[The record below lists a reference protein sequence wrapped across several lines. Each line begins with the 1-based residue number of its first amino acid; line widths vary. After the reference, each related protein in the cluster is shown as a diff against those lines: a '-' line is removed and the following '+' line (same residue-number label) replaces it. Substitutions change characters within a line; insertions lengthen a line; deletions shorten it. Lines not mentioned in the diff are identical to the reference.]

1 MIIHLQR
8 VQWSIFRGYVIV
20 SLPKGR
26 RVGTCSPLKIGQVP
40 KKKPDRLLFIKF
52 LGAVA
57 VSFTKGTQ
65 ISASCFA
72 SGIPEFE
79 VVPIAGHYEETNAA
93 MARKIF
99 SFSMST
105 TRKSKTALMSPH
117 PCFNVCNGQNGNVC
131 PNRGEH
137 IKY

>member
-1 MIIHLQR
+1 M

-40 KKKPDRLLFIKF
+40 KKEAGSSSIHQVFR
-52 LGAVA
+52 
-57 VSFTKGTQ
+57 KGTQ

-79 VVPIAGHYEETNAA
+79 VVPLAGHYEETNAA
-93 MARKIF
+93 NGTEDLLILHVHNAEEQDGLNL
-99 SFSMST
+99 T
-105 TRKSKTALMSPH
+105 TPVFQR
-117 PCFNVCNGQNGNVC
+117 F
-131 PNRGEH
+131 
-137 IKY
+137 